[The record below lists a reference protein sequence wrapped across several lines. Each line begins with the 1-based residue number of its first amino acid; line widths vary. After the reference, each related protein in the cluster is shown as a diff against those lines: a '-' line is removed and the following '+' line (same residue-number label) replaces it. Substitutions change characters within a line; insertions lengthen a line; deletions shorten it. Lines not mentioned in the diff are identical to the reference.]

1 MRIRLVYFPVRAKAE
16 CIRMALRFGKVT
28 FEDVTV
34 TEYFGK
40 AWSAG
45 AKGETPFGG
54 LPILVVDE
62 EPPLAQSGAIMRYV
76 CKTLVPSLTPVDPLM
91 AARCDSLFEA
101 SQELATGPTNVNPI
115 VNVFK
120 GDTYAA
126 KRKEFF
132 DLAPAKIANLAK
144 QLDASSGPFFLGPA
158 PFYCDLS
165 IYHVLSNTQLL
176 EPRALDGYAKIKEF
190 MAQVAALP
198 GIADYFEE
206 RPDPVDIGTAPM
218 LRAKAKRQKSE

>member
-1 MRIRLVYFPVRAKAE
+1 
-16 CIRMALRFGKVT
+16 MALCYGKVT

-76 CKTLVPSLTPVDPLM
+76 CKTLVSSLTPEDPLM

-115 VNVFK
+115 VNVFR

-132 DLAPAKIANLAK
+132 DQAPAKIANLAK
-144 QLDASSGPFFLGPA
+144 QLDESSGPFFLGSE

-165 IYHVLSNTQLL
+165 IHHVLSNTLLL
-176 EPRALDGYAKIKEF
+176 EPTALDAYPKVKDF

-198 GIADYFEE
+198 GIADYLEE

-218 LRAKAKRQKSE
+218 LREKTEKTKRQKTE